1 MKYAFYAI
9 FFAVIG
15 LLSYYLVESIR
26 RPVNFNN
33 TWSARKTTVHKHL
46 EEIVELQK
54 MYKILHNDTTY
65 ANSFDDMLKT
75 FLSDSFTI
83 LKIEGDPY
91 DTLKKADTVRVK
103 FPARD
108 SLGSFL
114 VTKGFI
120 KSSEYKDL
128 FNKAQI
134 AMKNKEN
141 NDDVKNYISFIETKI
156 NDYFKFVRLVPF
168 SGDKEPK
175 QFEMKSSKIAL
186 EGSRLAGNF
195 AAPTFEVSTTVGYY
209 MPEYATDEFSMYNP
223 EFIPTD
229 IVKIGDLNKV
239 TTAGNW

>member
-103 FPARD
+103 YPARD

-168 SGDKEPK
+168 SGNKEPK
-175 QFEMKSSKIAL
+175 QFEMKSSTIAL

-195 AAPTFEVSTTVGYY
+195 AAPTFEVSTTVGDY